1 MDLPVAGKSRYSF
14 PIFVGCLVEM
24 KLKRWAALAAM
35 SMTALCAA
43 AENLTLG
50 VLPAADSIVLDVAVE
65 EGLFAKEG
73 LTVKTVP
80 FKSALEIGAAMRA
93 GRLDGHFG
101 DLMNVFTQNATGVPQ
116 TIVVTTTHTSP
127 AQRAFGLVVA
137 PKKAGEIKSLK
148 DLNGTPTAMSAAT
161 IIDYLLD
168 RMKATEKL
176 PDDALKNTEIR
187 QIPIRLQMLLTGQVE
202 TALLP
207 EPLVTVVEQKG
218 GRVIWDDT
226 RLNEALAVVALTKK
240 TATPETVTAFRK
252 AVASAAALIEKD
264 PAKYRALMVTKKL
277 LPPPVAPGYKMVRLS
292 LFDRADGLP
301 PPPTEEDE
309 KRVGDWMKAKGM
321 IESVPTY
328 ADVVAP

>member
-50 VLPAADSIVLDVAVE
+50 VLPAADSIVLDVAVV

-101 DLMNVFTQNATGVPQ
+101 DLMIVFTQNATGVLQ

-161 IIDYLLD
+161 HND
-168 RMKATEKL
+168 KL
-176 PDDALKNTEIR
+176 
-187 QIPIRLQMLLTGQVE
+187 
-202 TALLP
+202 
-207 EPLVTVVEQKG
+207 
-218 GRVIWDDT
+218 
-226 RLNEALAVVALTKK
+226 
-240 TATPETVTAFRK
+240 
-252 AVASAAALIEKD
+252 
-264 PAKYRALMVTKKL
+264 
-277 LPPPVAPGYKMVRLS
+277 
-292 LFDRADGLP
+292 
-301 PPPTEEDE
+301 
-309 KRVGDWMKAKGM
+309 
-321 IESVPTY
+321 
-328 ADVVAP
+328 

>member
-127 AQRAFGLVVA
+127 ARRKNSRTTLLKIRKSVRSRFGCRCCLRGKWRR
-137 PKKAGEIKSLK
+137 PCCPNL
-148 DLNGTPTAMSAAT
+148 
-161 IIDYLLD
+161 
-168 RMKATEKL
+168 
-176 PDDALKNTEIR
+176 
-187 QIPIRLQMLLTGQVE
+187 
-202 TALLP
+202 
-207 EPLVTVVEQKG
+207 
-218 GRVIWDDT
+218 W
-226 RLNEALAVVALTKK
+226 
-240 TATPETVTAFRK
+240 
-252 AVASAAALIEKD
+252 
-264 PAKYRALMVTKKL
+264 
-277 LPPPVAPGYKMVRLS
+277 
-292 LFDRADGLP
+292 
-301 PPPTEEDE
+301 
-309 KRVGDWMKAKGM
+309 
-321 IESVPTY
+321 
-328 ADVVAP
+328 